1 LPRTVTEP
9 QLQLSKKECDIM
21 VDLLELWAEGEAD
34 AKDLTIEDRSL
45 SDDELMLATRGL
57 SDHIRAI
64 NQIKEKIV
72 EYRTELHDE

>member
-1 LPRTVTEP
+1 
-9 QLQLSKKECDIM
+9 M